1 MKQVLLLGM
10 LLIWCNGSAF
20 AQDMS
25 WRAEGGMP
33 KYGSLEIRGRENFG
47 EVGAEADY
55 SPSVNALNFFVKPDE
70 MNKFVFGYLGK
81 KELRRNGT
89 GIKVRYELNLPLLSG
104 SSWNISSEAKVAL
117 GYIDAKYVSRSISG
131 FGCDNKMSHMLLGL
145 SNHLKGEWRVNEAKS
160 ILKIGGDTTGSNMH
174 DYWGDLAQWDNHRVG
189 MSGAVEIPISEAKFS
204 AEFSAHRVKY
214 NPERYFFVEKWTKD
228 YRGRTELMMPLGQ
241 WHLIPS
247 LEYQKLDIERDRRVD
262 LERPEYGFAVVR
274 KNLLRSKY
282 DGFLK
287 GVYAPWMHKSGRE
300 TLVAVGINSS
310 NSSGEIYRREIVDRY
325 SSFVLKENIYGLRFS
340 WKFGES
346 EKEIRK
352 GIKKYGEM
360 VSDKYAFYHRGDS
373 LKDDNSLTFNQQAE
387 RIGSVRR
394 RVEWSGNSLE
404 WKQAPT
410 TGVGFR
416 YPDETYAGRTGD
428 CDEQSCMNNRLDRL
442 NGYQSYT
449 AGYWDSGISSVGHAV
464 TVFQDP
470 TNGQWFL
477 EEYGMTYKINGLS
490 PNATKEEAMR
500 VGLLQNSQF
509 LALRIKNSGSAVFT
523 PWDCY
528 EPNSPARTYYSFGAI
543 PTSTSRPSI
552 ERGVELFTKR
562 GFLFE

>member
-1 MKQVLLLGM
+1 MKQILLLGM
-10 LLIWCNGSAF
+10 LLIWNGNLAI
-20 AQDMS
+20 AQDTS

-33 KYGSLEIRGRENFG
+33 KHGSLEIKGQENFG
-47 EVGAEADY
+47 EVRAEADY
-55 SPSVNALNFFVKPDE
+55 SPSVNALNFFIKIDE
-70 MNKFVFGYLGK
+70 ANKLSFGYLGK
-81 KELRRNGT
+81 KELIRQGT
-89 GIKVRYELNLPLLSG
+89 GIKLRYEFDLPLVSG
-104 SSWNISSEAKVAL
+104 SSWNVSSEAKVAL
-117 GYIDAKYVSRSISG
+117 GYIDAKYVFRNRSGLNPGNSI
-131 FGCDNKMSHMLLGL
+131 SHMLLGV
-145 SNHLKGEWRVNEAKS
+145 SNHLKGEWQVNQAKS
-160 ILKIGGDTTGSNMH
+160 VLRVGGYTTGSNMH
-174 DYWGDLAQWDNHRVG
+174 DDWGDIAAWDNHRVG
-189 MSGAVEIPISEAKFS
+189 ISGTFEIPIHEVKFR
-204 AEFSAHRVKY
+204 AEFSAHQVKY

-228 YRGRTELMMPLGQ
+228 YQGRTEFMVPLDQ
-241 WHLIPS
+241 WQLIPS

-262 LERPEYGFAVVR
+262 FERKEYGFTVIR
-274 KNLLRSKY
+274 KNLLQSKS

-287 GVYAPWMHKSGRE
+287 GIYAPWMHKSGRE

-325 SSFVLKENIYGLRFS
+325 SSFVLKENIYGLRLS
-340 WKFGES
+340 WKFGDS
-346 EKEIRK
+346 EKELRK
-352 GIKKYGEM
+352 GIKKYGQM

-373 LKDDNSLTFNQQAE
+373 MKDDNSLTFNQQAE
-387 RIGSVRR
+387 RIGNVRR
-394 RVEWSGNSLE
+394 RIEWSGNGLE
-404 WKQAPT
+404 WRQAPT

-416 YPDETYAGRTGD
+416 YPDETYAGRAGD

-442 NGYQSYT
+442 SGHQSYT
-449 AGYWDSGISSVGHAV
+449 AAYWDSGVSSVGHAV